1 MDMIKKVFMVL
12 MAFTLTFGVFTG
24 SFAKSVVEAASF
36 TDQVTEQANDDVSQ
50 GDVPKAETTVAPILV
65 WAAGVLAAAGLSWLA
80 EKLLDWGAKKFCDT
94 YGDSNATT
102 KLVCDVIG

>member
-1 MDMIKKVFMVL
+1 MVKKVFMVL
-12 MAFTLTFGVFTG
+12 MAFTFTFGVFSG
-24 SFAKSVVEAASF
+24 SFAKAVVEASSF
-36 TDQVTEQANDDVSQ
+36 SDQVVEQANADVSE
-50 GDVPKAETTVAPILV
+50 GELSKAETTVAPILV